1 MADCFRCGAS
11 GENTQLHS
19 VISSKGIIK
28 LCSNCAAM
36 EGLPIIKKPTEAQL
50 NPVYRHV
57 SVKDRLA
64 NMSSRAHPSRQ
75 DVSLRDLIDKKFK
88 DRGIQAHPDLIDNFH
103 WTIQQIKRVK
113 RITREQFAKGIGE
126 SEATVRMIE
135 QGFLPENDYKIVNK
149 IEGFLGISLR
159 KTGKSGFS
167 GNLQSAPKQFILDN
181 SLVSKEEQQQKELPR
196 KFSSNEINQLKIA
209 DLRDMK
215 KKQEDKSKSSKTE
228 SWEEE
233 YSQDD
238 ERFLDQK
245 EEEDF
250 EDDFEDE
257 K

>member
-1 MADCFRCGAS
+1 MADCFRCGVS
-11 GENTQLHS
+11 GENGELHN

-36 EGLPIIKKPTEAQL
+36 EGLPVIKKPTEAQL
-50 NPVYRHV
+50 NPVYRHI
-57 SVKDRLA
+57 SVKDRLT
-64 NMSSRAHPSRQ
+64 NMNKSNLARQ
-75 DVSLRDLIDKKFK
+75 EVSLRDLVDKKFK

-103 WTIQQIKRVK
+103 WTIQQVK
-113 RITREQFAKGIGE
+113 RIKKITREQFAKGIGE
-126 SEATVRMIE
+126 SEANVKMIE

-159 KTGKSGFS
+159 KAGRSGFPDTS
-167 GNLQSAPKQFILDN
+167 QASSKRFVLDN
-181 SLVSKEEQQQKELPR
+181 SLISKEEQHQKELPK
-196 KFSSNEINQLKIA
+196 KFSSNEINNFKIS
-209 DLRDMK
+209 DLREIK
-215 KKQEDKSKSSKTE
+215 KKQDEKLKPQKTE
-228 SWEEE
+228 GWEEE

-245 EEEDF
+245 EDEDF